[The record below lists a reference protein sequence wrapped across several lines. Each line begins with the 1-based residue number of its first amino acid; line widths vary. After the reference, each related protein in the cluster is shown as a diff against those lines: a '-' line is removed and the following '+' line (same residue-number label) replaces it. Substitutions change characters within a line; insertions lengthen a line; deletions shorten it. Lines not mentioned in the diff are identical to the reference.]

1 VFVPL
6 AYWVG
11 IVLDGGLTWAWAAG
25 GVHVLLLAVALV
37 WRFRSGAWRHIV
49 I

>member
-1 VFVPL
+1 MKAKMKAL
-6 AYWVG
+6 
-11 IVLDGGLTWAWAAG
+11 VLIPI
-25 GVHVLLLAVALV
+25 LLLASALV